1 MHTGR
6 DRKNGEGKSRS
17 GFTIAELM
25 VATTLFLVVG
35 GIAMSSVLALM
46 GGSTRLAEYVL
57 MNNTSHRVL
66 ETFARD
72 IRMAND
78 VIDHPTKHT
87 LNFTRPNWD
96 DPTVHD
102 TIRYRFVPEERA
114 LFRRINEEP
123 ERAILNNLEDFELRC
138 FNILRNPTTHRLEV
152 KEVQIDAVMAR
163 RIVSTRVSN
172 HIISARFMMRNK
184 RVAE

>member
-1 MHTGR
+1 M
-6 DRKNGEGKSRS
+6 
-17 GFTIAELM
+17 I
-25 VATTLFLVVG
+25 ATTLFLVVG
-35 GIAMSSVLALM
+35 GVAMSSILALT

-78 VIDHPTKHT
+78 VLDHPTAT
-87 LNFTRPNWD
+87 TIRFTRPNWET
-96 DPTVHD
+96 PGVND
-102 TIRYRFVPEERA
+102 TIRYRYDAKEGV
-114 LFRRINEEP
+114 LFRQQNNNSEQ
-123 ERAILNNLEDFELRC
+123 AILRNLEDFELRC
-138 FNILRNPTTHRLEV
+138 YNILRNQTNHRLEV

-184 RVAE
+184 RVAVNIQ

>member
-1 MHTGR
+1 MRTGG
-6 DRKNGEGKSRS
+6 DIKKNTGSRR

-35 GIAMSSVLALM
+35 GIAMSSVLALT

-78 VIDHPTKHT
+78 VLEHPTSHT
-87 LNFTRPNWD
+87 LHFTRPNWD
-96 DPTVHD
+96 DASVND
-102 TIRYRFVPEERA
+102 TIRYRFVPEERTLYRQENA
-114 LFRRINEEP
+114 GS
-123 ERAILNNLEDFELRC
+123 ERALLTNLEEFELRC
-138 FNILRNPTTHRLEV
+138 YNILRNPTVHRLEV